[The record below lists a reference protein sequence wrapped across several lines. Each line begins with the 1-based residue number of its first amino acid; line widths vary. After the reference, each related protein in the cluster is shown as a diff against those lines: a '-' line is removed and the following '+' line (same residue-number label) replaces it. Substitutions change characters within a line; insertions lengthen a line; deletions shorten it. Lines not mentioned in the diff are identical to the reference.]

1 MSKPTAISN
10 LINDYLRE
18 QGLEQSILGEQLIRL
33 WPDIM
38 GKQVA
43 DLTGTIEIK
52 NQVLM
57 IQIRS
62 AALKQQLF
70 ECKRALIKKLNDAV
84 GGEAIKDIRIR

>member
-1 MSKPTAISN
+1 MSKPTAIN
-10 LINDYLRE
+10 ELINTYLRE
-18 QGLEQSILGEQLIRL
+18 QGLEQAILGEQLIRL

-43 DLTGTIEIK
+43 NLTGTIEIK
-52 NQVLM
+52 NQVLL

-62 AALKQQLF
+62 AALQQQLF

-84 GGEAIKDIRIR
+84 GGEVIKDIRIR